1 MKEFRIIWNGT
12 FLHCLA
18 GAHRLLVVAISKI
31 VQLLRY
37 MELSRPNGY
46 NRNKIS
52 ISGLG
57 AFAFISIN
65 KNIVYQAV
73 DFLIRLERIKQD

>member
-1 MKEFRIIWNGT
+1 
-12 FLHCLA
+12 
-18 GAHRLLVVAISKI
+18 
-31 VQLLRY
+31 

-57 AFAFISIN
+57 SFAFITIN

-73 DFLIRLERIKQD
+73 DFLVRIERIKED

>member
-1 MKEFRIIWNGT
+1 
-12 FLHCLA
+12 
-18 GAHRLLVVAISKI
+18 
-31 VQLLRY
+31 
-37 MELSRPNGY
+37 MELSRSNGY

-57 AFAFISIN
+57 AFAFIGIN

-73 DFLIRLERIKQD
+73 DFLVRLERIKQD